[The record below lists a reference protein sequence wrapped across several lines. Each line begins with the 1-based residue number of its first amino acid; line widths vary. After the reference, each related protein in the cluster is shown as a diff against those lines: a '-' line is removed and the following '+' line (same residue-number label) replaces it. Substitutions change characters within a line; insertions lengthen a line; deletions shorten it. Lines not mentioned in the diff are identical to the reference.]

1 MHFLGYWV
9 YQNFVKD
16 IESGAT
22 FHYNSNQPR
31 FHEKIDLG
39 EVLWLVTGIRV
50 NDQMQYHM
58 AARFVIKAKT
68 LNSPSYKYGR
78 YRLWAD
84 PKLSDYYLIPSAD
97 MTDLLLSLEFVSKK
111 PIQEAGVTIA
121 QSLQAFR
128 YLSPKDV
135 ALLEKWSRQLPV
147 DESIPRIVPEIEV
160 EEAYERGENALADKL
175 EIELPRLSTERKREI
190 LREYQR
196 NRTLVQRLK
205 EMYTGRCQI
214 CAFDPITVYNV
225 NACAGHHIHYLSR
238 GGQDIMENLV
248 LVCPNHHAVI
258 HADDAVFDYGQRKFI
273 FSNGRHEP
281 LVLNHHL

>member
-50 NDQMQYHM
+50 NGQMQYHM
-58 AARFVIKAKT
+58 AARFVVKAKT
-68 LNSPSYKYGR
+68 HNSPTYKYGR

-84 PKLSDYYLIPSAD
+84 PKLSDYYLVPSAD
-97 MTDLLLSLEFVSKK
+97 MTELLLSLEFVPKK

-128 YLSPKDV
+128 YLSPKDI

-147 DESIPRIVPEIEV
+147 DESIPRMVPELEV
-160 EEAYERGENALADKL
+160 EEAYEQGQDALADKL
-175 EIELPRLSTERKREI
+175 ETKLPRVSAERKREI
-190 LREYQR
+190 LKEYQR
-196 NRTLVQRLK
+196 NRTIVQRLK

-225 NACAGHHIHYLSR
+225 NASAGHHIHYLSR
-238 GGQDIMENLV
+238 GGQDILENLV

-258 HADDAVFDYGQRKFI
+258 HADEAVFDYGQRKFI

-281 LVLNHHL
+281 LVLNQHL